1 MKVIHPK
8 VQLHNFIGIYQVL
21 SEILQNEILMVLT
34 AKCYRYIPS
43 TFRDITESNFILRIL
58 EKQINNKCHFLFYI
72 TQHTKIQKLDFDEKL
87 NISKIIIGH

>member
-58 EKQINNKCHFLFYI
+58 EKQINNKLSFSFLHNTAYKK
-72 TQHTKIQKLDFDEKL
+72 TKVRFR
-87 NISKIIIGH
+87 